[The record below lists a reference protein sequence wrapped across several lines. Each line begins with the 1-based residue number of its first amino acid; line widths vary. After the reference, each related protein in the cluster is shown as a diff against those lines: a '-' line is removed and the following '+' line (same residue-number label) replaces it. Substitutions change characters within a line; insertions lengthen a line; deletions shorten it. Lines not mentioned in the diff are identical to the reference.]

1 VTTVV
6 IFGRVLFLLAGL
18 LPVLALSQPAR
29 AQGSIMDPAFEEFV
43 TNSCPA
49 NCASAALALDPVS
62 GLTTVEYI
70 FNSTI
75 PSVIAGDVDITEFGT
90 STVGD
95 LIRFEDNSGK
105 ADAFIFSDIGGGQA
119 ADVGI
124 PAPYPGLTNAV
135 TIAETSNGDSA
146 LYIPTSGQPG
156 FCGTCGSKPA
166 YELLD
171 SLDVPEPG
179 TLSILGS
186 GCLLLFRFT
195 RRRKRG

>member
-1 VTTVV
+1 MFWR
-6 IFGRVLFLLAGL
+6 IPLLLTGL
-18 LPVLALSQPAR
+18 ISALALSQPAW
-29 AQGSIMDPAFEEFV
+29 AQEGTDPAFQEFV
-43 TNSCPA
+43 GNSCPS
-49 NCASAALALDPVS
+49 NCASSLLALDPIS

-75 PSVIAGDVDITEFGT
+75 PSVVAGDVDITEFGT
-90 STVGD
+90 TTVGD
-95 LIRFEDNSGK
+95 LIRFEDNGGK

-135 TIAETSNGDSA
+135 TIAEASNGNSA
-146 LYIPTSGQPG
+146 LYTPISGQPG
-156 FCGTCGSKPA
+156 FCAACTGGAGLANKPA

-179 TLSILGS
+179 TLSVLGT
-186 GCLLLFRFT
+186 GCLMLFRIA